1 MEIDEIFNNLLSQPL
16 GSKYYKSDLHIH
28 LDPEIKEDDKLKEF
42 CLKFFD
48 ILNKHEIEIIALT
61 VHREESLE
69 LLFKAINLLKELAK
83 DANYNLEIY
92 PSIELKDVRNTH
104 FAMIFNNRKRKED
117 IIRFLGGIGKKPPS
131 QNNINLDK
139 CDQITQD
146 ITSPS
151 SNIRKKIIEYDAI
164 CFFPHPFTENTGI
177 MKTIA
182 GESLVDFVKDPLT
195 YLWNLGIPISP
206 EVDEDEKSSKCPYN
220 FTSTGSRFATDKIFK
235 KLARIKVSDSHNLDK
250 LSELYDTCPNCK
262 LYNYCNK
269 GFTYLKL
276 SSPSVKGLKQIQ
288 YDHKTRV
295 RYNLDNLYNYPYIIG
310 VYIKSEFFEDN
321 YIRFNPELNALIGGR
336 GTGKSLVIDLIRFA
350 NNSLPA
356 SNTAYYEIFHDK
368 IRDQLGN
375 FGNVIIFY
383 QNNNDT
389 VYAIKRSLML
399 LEGSKKINWSEDAEI
414 SFYIKN
420 QDLTFRESDLNQDT
434 KDFIEA
440 LSQTEIPSLHRR
452 TESLLSIIDA
462 FKINFEE
469 KINREKKIIEISKLE
484 VNLKELYEKHENL
497 KIKEVQVK
505 SNLLKQKERYKFL
518 ESVKE
523 IDFKLY
529 QTLLETN
536 KRIGDIPKSFND
548 WFNRIESMISDIPT
562 LDVFKADSIE
572 LLSKINNLLN
582 KYNKIQSNLNK
593 QSSSFTKNLNLAKKT
608 FKKDYNVFLKDW
620 NHYFKTEYDKY
631 KKKIKEKDIDFIEKV
646 QENIISLKL
655 DIEKLERELLT
666 FEKNKDD
673 VLNKEK
679 QIVKTAEEVSKL
691 TLLIHSERIK
701 IIKEIREQLK
711 GLKIDI
717 KIRFKNVKKNKEY
730 KDFLLKVHKTKVEDV
745 ISNIQ
750 NDYSPFLLG
759 KAIIENKISIYSE
772 KFLKRKRMIFEKL
785 NQLVENFD
793 YPLIF
798 TEDLILINLFKIYI
812 DMKPMIS
819 FKRENYSR
827 YIPLNRLSIGERC
840 AILLYIMLLEKKK
853 PFLIDQA
860 DAELDQDSIRR
871 FSKYLL
877 KIKKTRQIIV
887 ATHNANIPVLGDVD
901 LLIHLDTKPSDLAD
915 RELGYI
921 SSKAGFEDSINE
933 LLLLEG
939 GKDAIIRRFKKYD
952 WRIPELNK

>member
-16 GSKYYKSDLHIH
+16 GSKYYKSDLHVH
-28 LDPEIKEDDKLKEF
+28 LDPEIKEDEKLKEF

-69 LLFKAINLLKELAK
+69 LLFKAIKLLKELAK
-83 DANYNLEIY
+83 NANYNLEIY
-92 PSIELKDVRNTH
+92 PSIELKDGRNTH
-104 FAMIFNNRKRKED
+104 FAVIFDNQKRKED
-117 IIRFLGGIGKKPPS
+117 IIRFLGGIEKKPPS
-131 QNNINLDK
+131 QNNIDLDK
-139 CDQITQD
+139 CDQTTQD

-182 GESLVDFVKDPLT
+182 GESLEEFVKDPLT
-195 YLWNLGIPISP
+195 YLWNLGIPISA
-206 EVDEDEKSSKCPYN
+206 EVDEDDKSSKCPYN
-220 FTSTGSRFATDKIFK
+220 FTSTGSRFATVKIFK
-235 KLARIKVSDSHNLDK
+235 KIARIKVSDSHNLDK
-250 LSELYDTCPNCK
+250 LSEIYDTCPNCK

-295 RYNLDNLYNYPYIIG
+295 RYNLDNLYGYPYIIG

-336 GTGKSLVIDLIRFA
+336 GTGKSLIIDLIRFA

-356 SNTAYYEIFHDK
+356 GDSAYFEIFHDK
-368 IRDQLGN
+368 IRDQLGKI
-375 FGNVIIFY
+375 GKVIIFY

-389 VYAIKRSLML
+389 VYAIERSLML
-399 LEGSKKINWSEDAEI
+399 LEGSKEINWSEDTKT

-420 QDLTFRESDLNQDT
+420 QDLSFRESDLTQDT
-434 KDFIEA
+434 KDFIEV

-452 TESLLSIIDA
+452 TESLLLIIDA

-469 KINREKKIIEISKLE
+469 KIKREKKIVELSKLKA
-484 VNLKELYEKHENL
+484 NLKELYEKYENL
-497 KIKEVQVK
+497 KKKEVQVQT
-505 SNLLKQKERYKFL
+505 NLHKQKERHKFL
-518 ESVKE
+518 ESVKD

-536 KRIGDIPKSFND
+536 KRIEDLPKSFND
-548 WFNRIESMISDIPT
+548 WFNRVESMVSDIPT
-562 LDVFKADSIE
+562 LDIFKADSKE
-572 LLSKINNLLN
+572 LLSKINNLLD
-582 KYNKIQSNLNK
+582 KYNKIKSNLNK
-593 QSSSFTKNLNLAKKT
+593 QSLIVIQNLNLAKET
-608 FKKDYNVFLKDW
+608 FEKDYNEFLKDW
-620 NHYFKTEYDKY
+620 NHHFKTEYDKY
-631 KKKIKEKDIDFIEKV
+631 KKKIKEKDIDFIEKF
-646 QENIISLKL
+646 QENIILVKL
-655 DIEKLERELLT
+655 DIEKLKREILT
-666 FEKNKDD
+666 FKQIKDD

-679 QIVKTAEEVSKL
+679 QIVKTAEEVHKS
-691 TLLIHSERIK
+691 TLLIHSERKK

-730 KDFLLKVHKTKVEDV
+730 KDFLLKVHKTKAED
-745 ISNIQ
+745 IIPRIQ

-759 KAIIENKISIYSE
+759 KAIIDNKISIYSE
-772 KFLKRKRMIFEKL
+772 KFSKKKRMMFDKL
-785 NQLVENFD
+785 NRLVDNFD

-798 TEDLILINLFKIYI
+798 SEDLILIDLFKIYI
-812 DMKPMIS
+812 DRKPMIS

-827 YIPLNRLSIGERC
+827 HVPLNRLSIGERC

-853 PFLIDQA
+853 T
-860 DAELDQDSIRR
+860 
-871 FSKYLL
+871 FSY
-877 KIKKTRQIIV
+877 
-887 ATHNANIPVLGDVD
+887 
-901 LLIHLDTKPSDLAD
+901 
-915 RELGYI
+915 
-921 SSKAGFEDSINE
+921 
-933 LLLLEG
+933 
-939 GKDAIIRRFKKYD
+939 
-952 WRIPELNK
+952 

>member
-16 GSKYYKSDLHIH
+16 GSKYYKSDLHVH
-28 LDPEIKEDDKLKEF
+28 LDPEINQDDELEDF
-42 CLKFFD
+42 CLKFFN
-48 ILNKHEIEIIALT
+48 ILIEHEIEIIALT

-69 LLFKAINLLKELAK
+69 LLFKAIDFLKELASN
-83 DANYNLEIY
+83 DDYNLEIY

-104 FAMIFNNRKRKED
+104 FAVIFDNQKVKED
-117 IIRFLGGIGKKPPS
+117 IIRFLGGIDKKPAS
-131 QNNINLDK
+131 QNNSDLDK
-139 CDQITQD
+139 CDQINQD
-146 ITSPS
+146 IASPI
-151 SNIRKKIIEYDAI
+151 SNIRKKIIDYDAI

-177 MKTIA
+177 MKTIV
-182 GESLVDFVKDPLT
+182 GESLEEFVKDPLT
-195 YLWNLGIPISP
+195 YLWNLGVPISP
-206 EVDEDEKSSKCPYN
+206 EVDEDEKSSMCPYN
-220 FTSTGSRFATDKIFK
+220 FSSTTSRFALDKNFRKI
-235 KLARIKVSDSHNLDK
+235 ARIKVSDSHNLDK
-250 LSELYDTCPNCK
+250 LSEIYDTCPNCK

-269 GFTYLKL
+269 GCTYLKL

-295 RYNLDNLYNYPYIIG
+295 RYNIDNLYGYPYIIG

-336 GTGKSLVIDLIRFA
+336 GTGKSLIIDLIRFA

-356 SNTAYYEIFHDK
+356 ISSAYSEIFHDK

-375 FGNVIIFY
+375 MGKVIIFF

-389 VYAIKRSLML
+389 VYAIERSLML
-399 LEGSKKINWSEDAEI
+399 LEGSKEINWSEDAEI

-420 QDLTFRESDLNQDT
+420 QDLTFRESDLNQDI

-462 FKINFEE
+462 FKNNFEE
-469 KINREKKIIEISKLE
+469 KNNREKKINELSNLV
-484 VNLKELYEKHENL
+484 VNLKELYEKYENL
-497 KIKEVQVK
+497 KIKEEQINI
-505 SNLLKQKERYKFL
+505 NLNKQKERYKFL

-523 IDFKLY
+523 VDFKLY

-536 KRIGDIPKSFND
+536 KRIEDIPKSFND
-548 WFNRIESMISDIPT
+548 WFDRVESVISDIPT
-562 LDVFKADSIE
+562 LDVFKADSIK
-572 LLSKINNLLN
+572 LLSKINNLLS
-582 KYNKIQSNLNK
+582 KYNKIKSNLSKTSLN
-593 QSSSFTKNLNLAKKT
+593 FTQNLNSAKKT
-608 FKKDYNVFLKDW
+608 FEKDYKEFLKDW

-631 KKKIKEKDIDFIEKV
+631 KKKIKEKDIDFIEKF

-655 DIEKLERELLT
+655 DIEELEKELLT
-666 FEKNKDD
+666 FKQIKDD

-679 QIVKTAEEVSKL
+679 QIVETAEEVNKT
-691 TLLIHSERIK
+691 TLLIYSERKK

-730 KDFLLKVHKTKVEDV
+730 KEFLFKVHKTKSEEV
-745 ISNIQ
+745 ISSIQ

-759 KAIIENKISIYSE
+759 KAIIDNKISIYSE
-772 KFLKRKRMIFEKL
+772 KFLKRRRMIFEKL

-798 TEDLILINLFKIYI
+798 TEDLILIDLFKIYI
-812 DMKPMIS
+812 DRKPMIS

-901 LLIHLDTKPSDLAD
+901 LLIHLDTKPSDITD
-915 RELGYI
+915 RELGFI

-939 GKDAIIRRFKKYD
+939 GRDAIIRRFKKYD
-952 WRIPELNK
+952 WRIPELNN